1 MKNLETKNI
10 KSKKKHKV
18 IEEKTGAEVADL
30 FSDIEEFNRILGTSA
45 GKGELLREVGIV
57 ING

>member
-10 KSKKKHKV
+10 KSKKHRV
-18 IEEKTGAEVADL
+18 IEEKTEAEVADL
-30 FSDIEEFNRILGTSA
+30 FSDIEEFNKILGTSA
-45 GKGELLREVGIV
+45 GKGNLLREVGIV